1 MTMTYCGK
9 CGSANGAAASY
20 CRSCGVE
27 LSNQDALPATSTPPG
42 LELMAGPT
50 PPSEKSPRRN
60 NAAPQNLKESD
71 AAQNLN
77 QDATKPALTRNKNTP
92 PPPPAPPLPN
102 AAAKADPPAL
112 QDQKVSSQSLR
123 SLRASMTLPLDNAQE
138 KQERWNQINAESVK
152 RPSPDK
158 TATPPQP
165 PKQIITEGSSAALS
179 VPAIKTIAT
188 EAALPATSAKPA
200 PASGA
205 APPLPRRAASQ
216 LTLSSSARN
225 AGSPS
230 SPGPALS
237 QGPASVLVQASGLK
251 TQSNLNSRLLLA
263 LIALISVLV
272 LGTYLLV
279 GDRLVA
285 PGRSPEIGRNLV
297 RAQDQSAELIS
308 AGGRHLERGDLFAA
322 IDSFRGALELNPSN
336 EQALFKLAQTQAS
349 VGQINEALKNFQ
361 ALLRLN
367 PDHLAARLQ
376 VAENLRAQR
385 NWSAAHA
392 EYQRIIA
399 YDQNNPQAT
408 AALEAI
414 EKKMSNKPVESDV
427 VEVSLPRTV
436 MARALLPPP
445 VYDAQARLPLEPQR
459 MASAGSIKPPAV
471 ERGPEEK
478 PAAPRGLAD
487 PHKQLGMRYFN
498 IREYR
503 AAINQFLAAL
513 RTAPGDNDLYY
524 LLGSSYHGL
533 GQLALAYD
541 YYRRVDGGPY
551 RDVAAAGARQTEKA
565 AREEFKRRESLRRGV
580 KNDASGKAPRAGVLN
595 DSLE

>member
-27 LSNQDALPATSTPPG
+27 LSDQAALPATSTPPG
-42 LELMAGPT
+42 AELRVAPT
-50 PPSEKSPRRN
+50 PLSETGPHRN
-60 NAAPQNLKESD
+60 NAAPQTLEESD
-71 AAQNLN
+71 TAQNLN
-77 QDATKPALTRNKNTP
+77 QDAPQPVLTRNKNTP

-112 QDQKVSSQSLR
+112 QDPKVSSQSLR
-123 SLRASMTLPLDNAQE
+123 RLRASLPIDDAQNKE
-138 KQERWNQINAESVK
+138 ERFNQIIAESIEG
-152 RPSPDK
+152 PNQDK
-158 TATPPQP
+158 TAIPPLPPAAP
-165 PKQIITEGSSAALS
+165 PKQIITEGSSAALAAP
-179 VPAIKTIAT
+179 VIKTSAT
-188 EAALPATSAKPA
+188 KAPLPATSATPA
-200 PASGA
+200 PAPGA
-205 APPLPRRAASQ
+205 PAPRRAASQ

-225 AGSPS
+225 AGLPS

-237 QGPASVLVQASGLK
+237 QSPASVLVQASGLK

-272 LGTYLLV
+272 AGTYLLV
-279 GDRLVA
+279 GDKLVA
-285 PGRSPEIGRNLV
+285 PGRSPEVGRNLV

-308 AGGRHLERGDLFAA
+308 AGGQHLERGDLFAA
-322 IDSFRGALELNPSN
+322 LDSFRGALELNPSN

-399 YDQNNPQAT
+399 YDQNSPQAA
-408 AALEAI
+408 AALEAL
-414 EKKMSNKPVESDV
+414 EKKMSSKPVESTV
-427 VEVSLPRTV
+427 VEVSRPRTV
-436 MARALLPPP
+436 MAHALLLPP
-445 VYDAQARLPLEPQR
+445 VYNAQARLPLEPQR

-471 ERGPEEK
+471 NRGPEEK
-478 PAAPRGLAD
+478 PAAPRSPAD
-487 PHKQLGMRYFN
+487 PHKQLGVRYFN

-513 RTAPGDNDLYY
+513 RTTPGDNDLYY

-565 AREEFKRRESLRRGV
+565 AREELKRRESLRRGV
-580 KNDASGKAPRAGVLN
+580 KSDASGKAPRAGALN